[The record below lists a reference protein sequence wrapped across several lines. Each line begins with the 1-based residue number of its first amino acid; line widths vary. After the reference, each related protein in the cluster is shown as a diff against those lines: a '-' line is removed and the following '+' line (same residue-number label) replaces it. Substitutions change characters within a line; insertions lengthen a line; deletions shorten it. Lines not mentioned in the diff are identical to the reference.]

1 MSPDCTTNALIASR
15 DRFAAENPEE
25 RVVLNGRE
33 WGVVDTGG
41 AGPAL
46 LLIPGTLGRG
56 DIFWQ
61 QIEALRGRAR
71 VVAVTYPAT
80 GGVVEWAGDLALLID
95 RRGIGRATVLGSS
108 LGGYL
113 AQYMA
118 AVHAARVERLIAA
131 NTLCSVALVRQVPP
145 YSSDLDAGPIDELR
159 DGFGKG
165 LNAWAASHPE
175 QADLVALLLAEVGGR
190 IPEPELR
197 TRLNG
202 IKRAPDLPAVAL
214 PAERIV
220 TVEAQDDPLI
230 PPFMR
235 EEVRARLKPSV
246 AYRFE
251 TGGHFPY
258 AARPGLYTAMLE
270 EQLGLIPAGSSE
282 WGGGEVRAR

>member
-1 MSPDCTTNALIASR
+1 MTNALIASR
-15 DRFAAENPEE
+15 DRFAAANPEE
-25 RVVLNGRE
+25 RVVVAGRE

-71 VVAVTYPAT
+71 VLAVTYPAT
-80 GGVVEWAGDLALLID
+80 GGIAEWADDLAALMTDRGID
-95 RRGIGRATVLGSS
+95 RAVVLGSS

-118 AVHAARVERLIAA
+118 AVHAGRVERLVAA

-145 YSSDLDAGPIDELR
+145 YSSDLDNGPIGELR

-165 LNAWAASHPE
+165 LRAWAASHPE

-190 IPEPELR
+190 ISEPELR

-202 IKRAPDLPAVAL
+202 IKRAPELPAVGI
-214 PAERIV
+214 PTERIV
-220 TVEAQDDPLI
+220 TVEAADDPLI

-235 EEVRARLKPSV
+235 DEVRARLNPSV
-246 AYRFE
+246 ACRFE
-251 TGGHFPY
+251 AGGHFPY
-258 AARPGLYTAMLE
+258 VARPALYTALLE
-270 EQLGLIPAGSSE
+270 EQLGLVPTGSTA
-282 WGGGEVRAR
+282 WGEGEVRAR

>member
-1 MSPDCTTNALIASR
+1 MTNALIVSR
-15 DRFAAENPEE
+15 DRFAAANPEE
-25 RVVLNGRE
+25 RVVVAGRE

-71 VVAVTYPAT
+71 VLAVTYPAT
-80 GGVVEWAGDLALLID
+80 GGIAEWADDLAALMTDRGID
-95 RRGIGRATVLGSS
+95 RAVVVGSS

-118 AVHAARVERLIAA
+118 AVHAGRVERLVAA

-145 YSSDLDAGPIDELR
+145 YSSDLDNGPIGELR

-165 LNAWAASHPE
+165 LRAWAASHPE

-190 IPEPELR
+190 ISEPELR

-202 IKRAPDLPAVAL
+202 IKRAPELPAVGI
-214 PAERIV
+214 PTERIV
-220 TVEAQDDPLI
+220 TVEAADDPLI

-235 EEVRARLKPSV
+235 DEVRARLNPSV
-246 AYRFE
+246 ACRFE
-251 TGGHFPY
+251 SGGHFPY
-258 AARPGLYTAMLE
+258 VARPALYTALLE
-270 EQLGLIPAGSSE
+270 EQLGLVPTGSTA
-282 WGGGEVRAR
+282 WGEGEVRAR

>member
-1 MSPDCTTNALIASR
+1 MSNGLIASR

-41 AGPAL
+41 TGPAL

-61 QIEALRGRAR
+61 QIEALRDRAR
-71 VVAVTYPAT
+71 VLAVTYPAT
-80 GGVVEWAGDLALLID
+80 GGVAEWSDDLALLFD
-95 RRGIGRATVLGSS
+95 KRGIASAVVLGSS

-118 AVHAARVERLIAA
+118 AAHAGRVARLIAA
-131 NTLCSVALVRQVPP
+131 NTLCSVGLVRQVPP
-145 YSSDLDAGPIDELR
+145 YNSDLDNGPIDVLR
-159 DGFGKG
+159 DGFGVG
-165 LNAWAASHPE
+165 LRAWATTHPD
-175 QADLVALLLAEVGGR
+175 QAELVDLLLAEVGGR

-202 IKRAPDLPAVAL
+202 IKRAPDLPAVEISAD
-214 PAERIV
+214 RIV
-220 TVEAQDDPLI
+220 TVEAADDPLI

-235 EEVRARLKPSV
+235 DEVRARLAPSV
-246 AYRFE
+246 SYRFE
-251 TGGHFPY
+251 SGGHFPY
-258 AARPGLYTAMLE
+258 AARPELYIAMLE
-270 EQLGLIPAGSSE
+270 EQLGLVPDGSTE

>member
-1 MSPDCTTNALIASR
+1 MTNALIASR
-15 DRFAAENPEE
+15 DRFAAANPEE
-25 RVVLNGRE
+25 RVVVAGRE

-71 VVAVTYPAT
+71 MLAVTYPAT
-80 GGVVEWAGDLALLID
+80 GGIAEWADDLAALMTDRGID
-95 RRGIGRATVLGSS
+95 RAVVVVSS

-118 AVHAARVERLIAA
+118 AVHAGRVERLVAA

-145 YSSDLDAGPIDELR
+145 YSSDLDNGPIGELR

-165 LNAWAASHPE
+165 LRAWAASHPE

-202 IKRAPDLPAVAL
+202 IKRAPELPAVGI
-214 PAERIV
+214 PTERIV
-220 TVEAQDDPLI
+220 TVEAADDPLI

-235 EEVRARLKPSV
+235 DEVRARLNPSV
-246 AYRFE
+246 ACRFE
-251 TGGHFPY
+251 SGGHFPY
-258 AARPGLYTAMLE
+258 VARPALYTALLE
-270 EQLGLIPAGSSE
+270 EQLGLVPTGSTA
-282 WGGGEVRAR
+282 WGEGEVRAR

>member
-1 MSPDCTTNALIASR
+1 MTNALIASR
-15 DRFAAENPEE
+15 DRFAAANPEE
-25 RVVLNGRE
+25 RVVVAGRE

-46 LLIPGTLGRG
+46 LIIPGTLGRG

-71 VVAVTYPAT
+71 VLAVTYPAT
-80 GGVVEWAGDLALLID
+80 GGIAEWAGDLAALMTDRGID
-95 RRGIGRATVLGSS
+95 RAVVLGSS

-118 AVHAARVERLIAA
+118 AVHAGRVERLVAA

-145 YSSDLDAGPIDELR
+145 YNSDLDNGPIGELR

-165 LNAWAASHPE
+165 LRAWAASHPE

-202 IKRAPDLPAVAL
+202 IKRAPELPAVGI
-214 PAERIV
+214 PTERIV
-220 TVEAQDDPLI
+220 TVEAADDPLI

-235 EEVRARLKPSV
+235 DEVRARLNPSV

-251 TGGHFPY
+251 SGGHFPY
-258 AARPGLYTAMLE
+258 VARPALYTALLE
-270 EQLGLIPAGSSE
+270 EQLGLVPAGSTA
-282 WGGGEVRAR
+282 WGEGEVRVR

>member
-1 MSPDCTTNALIASR
+1 MSNGLIASR

-41 AGPAL
+41 TGPVL

-61 QIEALRGRAR
+61 QIEALRGRSR
-71 VVAVTYPAT
+71 ILAVTYPAT
-80 GGVVEWAGDLALLID
+80 GGVAEWADDLALLFD
-95 RRGIGRATVLGSS
+95 KRGIDSAVVLGSS

-118 AVHAARVERLIAA
+118 AAHAGRVARLIAA
-131 NTLCSVALVRQVPP
+131 NTLCSVGLVRQVPP
-145 YSSDLDAGPIDELR
+145 YNSDLDNGPIDVLR
-159 DGFGKG
+159 DGFGVG
-165 LNAWAASHPE
+165 LRAWATTHPD
-175 QADLVALLLAEVGGR
+175 QAELVELLLAEVGGR

-202 IKRAPDLPAVAL
+202 IKRAPDLPAVEIS
-214 PAERIV
+214 PDRVV
-220 TVEAQDDPLI
+220 TVEAADDPLI

-235 EEVRARLKPSV
+235 DEVRARLAPSV
-246 AYRFE
+246 SYRFE
-251 TGGHFPY
+251 SGGHFPY
-258 AARPGLYTAMLE
+258 AARPGLYIAMLE
-270 EQLGLIPAGSSE
+270 EQLGLVPDGSTE
-282 WGGGEVRAR
+282 WSGGEVRAR

>member
-1 MSPDCTTNALIASR
+1 MTNALIVSR
-15 DRFAAENPEE
+15 DRFAAANPEE
-25 RVVLNGRE
+25 RVVVAGRE

-46 LLIPGTLGRG
+46 LIIPGTLGRG

-71 VVAVTYPAT
+71 VLAVTYPAT
-80 GGVVEWAGDLALLID
+80 GGIAEWADDLAALMTDRGID
-95 RRGIGRATVLGSS
+95 RAVVLGSS

-118 AVHAARVERLIAA
+118 AVHAGRVERLVAA

-145 YSSDLDAGPIDELR
+145 YNSDLDNGPIGELR

-165 LNAWAASHPE
+165 LRAWAASHPE

-202 IKRAPDLPAVAL
+202 IKRAPELPAVGI
-214 PAERIV
+214 PTERIV
-220 TVEAQDDPLI
+220 TVEAADDPLI

-235 EEVRARLKPSV
+235 DEVRARLNPSV
-246 AYRFE
+246 ACRFE
-251 TGGHFPY
+251 SGGHFPY
-258 AARPGLYTAMLE
+258 VARPALYTALLE
-270 EQLGLIPAGSSE
+270 EQLGLVPTGSTA
-282 WGGGEVRAR
+282 WGEGEVRAR